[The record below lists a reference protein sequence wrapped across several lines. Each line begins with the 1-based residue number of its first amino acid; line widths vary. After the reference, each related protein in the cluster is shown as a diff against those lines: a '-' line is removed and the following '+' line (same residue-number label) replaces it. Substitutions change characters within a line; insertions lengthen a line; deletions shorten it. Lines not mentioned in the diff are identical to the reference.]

1 MPENFRTTAREIDH
15 CRLNAEFTRTAVQ
28 NQIELAG
35 GFFAQVFTYMLSCR
49 RADAA
54 ERVGRRRRETAVLR
68 TAVGCKQ
75 RVRPGVRRASQ
86 RHSVLTSGY
95 PAAAARLLFK
105 HHRERPRPVTV
116 GKLLGFRRDFGPPGN
131 VVGAGHMDDQ
141 RMVERTPLGTIGG
154 GHGRLLIRI
163 SSQAVDG
170 FGGHGD
176 EPAGFQNRCGPSNS
190 SHIDRLYRRS

>member
-1 MPENFRTTAREIDH
+1 
-15 CRLNAEFTRTAVQ
+15 
-28 NQIELAG
+28 
-35 GFFAQVFTYMLSCR
+35 
-49 RADAA
+49 
-54 ERVGRRRRETAVLR
+54 
-68 TAVGCKQ
+68 
-75 RVRPGVRRASQ
+75 
-86 RHSVLTSGY
+86 
-95 PAAAARLLFK
+95 
-105 HHRERPRPVTV
+105 
-116 GKLLGFRRDFGPPGN
+116 
-131 VVGAGHMDDQ
+131 MDDQ